1 MERTIMGRL
10 KYTDHMEYNMTNDNG
25 NVLKECHTKMA
36 LLDSHYKS
44 MGQEVGKLSENMQRM
59 HNSISSFEI
68 ILDGL
73 TQAVRK
79 EVLPAIQNI
88 PGMMSL
94 AIRDHEKND
103 PLHAAIKDKTKRDIT
118 EALKIKMKSDHPKLD
133 FDYTEVKKQSLMT
146 KNRLYSAIATL
157 IIAAAS
163 WFGGT
168 QIQSCNDNT
177 QHTIVSS
184 TNE

>member
-1 MERTIMGRL
+1 MGLLRYMDLMEC
-10 KYTDHMEYNMTNDNG
+10 DMTNDNG

-79 EVLPAIQNI
+79 EVIPAIQNI

-118 EALKIKMKSDHPKLD
+118 EVLKIKMKSEPPKLES
-133 FDYTEVKKQSLMT
+133 DYTEIKKQSLIT

-168 QIQSCNDNT
+168 QIQSCNDNIR
-177 QHTIVSS
+177 HTVVSS
-184 TNE
+184 KNE